1 MELIDDEMLE
11 AANCRGA
18 EVKAAYPAV
27 MAVRFDACTAR
38 IVLAL
43 DSGIGLSVSPHDVP
57 GLELARPDD
66 LDVSEISPSGLGV
79 FFPKIDGDIYMPL
92 LIERF
97 MGSKRRIAAQEAG
110 DSQPKSGL
118 ASDASADDEPA

>member
-1 MELIDDEMLE
+1 MTKLLRLPT
-11 AANCRGA
+11 AVGA
-18 EVKAAYPAV
+18 VMKVAYPAV

-43 DSGIGLSVSPHDVP
+43 DSCIELSVSPHDVP
-57 GLELARPDD
+57 GLELAWPDD

-79 FFPKIDGDIYMPL
+79 SFPKIDGDIYSPL

-110 DSQPKSGL
+110 DSQPKKSGL